1 MITLKKY
8 IVEVTSDYNLR
19 IKYNTFP
26 AHIYSLLGIVEE
38 LVELEEVYTEYQN
51 SNELLLEESGDL
63 LFYIFRLIG
72 NMNLTDDIVTDEL
85 EEYYTKINL
94 GLYQTDFLQP
104 VSQNFYS
111 LRKVIG
117 LTSGLFKKAERKNET
132 KLSDKTI
139 NTIIS
144 HLDVAARQSL
154 LLVYRL
160 GFSPMVALEKNL
172 EKRQERL
179 KRYIDETNKT
189 NNEKTS
195 VPETKT
201 VTEGEIQIKK
211 ANKKKDS

>member
-1 MITLKKY
+1 
-8 IVEVTSDYNLR
+8 
-19 IKYNTFP
+19 
-26 AHIYSLLGIVEE
+26 
-38 LVELEEVYTEYQN
+38 
-51 SNELLLEESGDL
+51 
-63 LFYIFRLIG
+63 
-72 NMNLTDDIVTDEL
+72 LTDDIVTDEL